1 MNSKV
6 SSKSLTVCLYLQYVL
21 FGISFYLFSSK
32 IAFLPWYIPLTT
44 YMLLYILILVILQ
57 LILFLYTWYMYERH
71 ITFKKIRTI
80 CFLHLL
86 FLIIMSFLCIF
97 SISLFNL
104 MSILGVV
111 FIIFLAIYQNYDFK
125 TNSY

>member
-6 SSKSLTVCLYLQYVL
+6 SSKSLTICLYLQYIL
-21 FGISFYLFSSK
+21 LGISFYLFSSK

-57 LILFLYTWYMYERH
+57 LILFMYTWYMYERH

-104 MSILGVV
+104 MNILGSI
-111 FIIFLAIYQNYDFK
+111 FIVLLVIYQKLSF
-125 TNSY
+125 